1 MSVADRIR
9 EEMEKRHI
17 SQNRLAKLAQI
28 SQAGL
33 NSILHGKASP
43 RENTLQAIAKALGL
57 RVSDLV
63 ESAETISENIPPR
76 DIPNL
81 NITLIA
87 RGMEHMT
94 EDQQKRMITMARA
107 AFPDV
112 FKEEDLE

>member
-1 MSVADRIR
+1 MSVADRIK
-9 EEMEKRHI
+9 EEMEKRNI
-17 SQNRLAKLAQI
+17 SQNRLAKMAQI

-63 ESAETISENIPPR
+63 ENTEAITENETPR
-76 DIPNL
+76 NIPNL
-81 NITLIA
+81 NIALIA
-87 RGMEHMT
+87 RGMEQMT
-94 EDQQKRMITMARA
+94 EDQQNRMITMARA